1 MSELKKIKEG
11 IHGRYQS
18 LSQNQKK
25 LADFLIENY
34 DHIPFYSVQ
43 NIAEATSMSVA
54 SVVRLSQRL
63 GFKGFLEMRSE
74 VSKELQEQIK
84 NNTVFSLI
92 DDETLRDDT
101 LTEVANHDI
110 KNISDTLNL
119 IDRNSFNKAVKLIL
133 DSDRVFTI
141 GLGISYLLSEILAYQ
156 LKQVAVDAYNFTHN
170 HTTFMEQ
177 VPFLNKKDLIIA
189 FSFPPYSKE
198 TIDTAAYADKKNVKV
213 VSITNKIA
221 APISFSSDVSLIV
234 RSKNFLF
241 TNSFAAVSVLINAIT
256 TECARLSKNRTK
268 KFLNELNNIV
278 DQQNLVIQESSS
290 KKNSR
295 GHK

>member
-1 MSELKKIKEG
+1 
-11 IHGRYQS
+11 
-18 LSQNQKK
+18 
-25 LADFLIENY
+25 
-34 DHIPFYSVQ
+34 
-43 NIAEATSMSVA
+43 
-54 SVVRLSQRL
+54 
-63 GFKGFLEMRSE
+63 MRNEISG
-74 VSKELQEQIK
+74 ELQAQIK
-84 NNTVFSLI
+84 NNAIFPLN
-92 DDETLRDDT
+92 DDKTLRDDT

-119 IDRNSFNKAVKLIL
+119 IDRINFDKAVKLIL
-133 DSDRVFTI
+133 NSERVFTT

-170 HTTFMEQ
+170 HTSFMEQ
-177 VPFLNKKDLIIA
+177 IPFLKKKDLIIA

-198 TIDTAAYADKKNVKV
+198 TIEAAKYAKSKKVRV
-213 VSITNKIA
+213 ISITNKIA

-256 TECARLSKNRTK
+256 TECARLSKSRTK

-278 DQQNLVIQESSS
+278 DQQNLVIPDSSP
-290 KKNSR
+290 K
-295 GHK
+295 

>member
-1 MSELKKIKEG
+1 MTRNKEIKEK
-11 IHGRYQS
+11 IRCNYQN
-18 LSQNQKK
+18 LPPNQRK
-25 LADFLIENY
+25 LADFFIENF
-34 DHIPFYSVQ
+34 DQIPFYSVH
-43 NIAEATSMSVA
+43 NISEAASMSVA
-54 SVVRLSQRL
+54 SVVRFSQRI
-63 GFKGFLEMRSE
+63 GFKGFLEMRNKISG
-74 VSKELQEQIK
+74 ELQEQIK
-84 NNTVFSLI
+84 NNMIFPLI
-92 DDETLRDDT
+92 DDKTLRDDT
-101 LTEVANHDI
+101 LTAVANHDI

-119 IDRNSFNKAVKLIL
+119 IDRNNFDKAVKLIL
-133 DSDRVFTI
+133 SSDRVFTT

-170 HTTFMEQ
+170 HTSFMEQ
-177 VPFLNKKDLIIA
+177 IPFLKKNDLIIA

-198 TIDTAAYADKKNVKV
+198 TIEAAKYAKSKNVKI

-241 TNSFAAVSVLINAIT
+241 TNSFAAISVLINSIT

-278 DQQNLVIQESSS
+278 DQQNLVIPDSSP
-290 KKNSR
+290 KK
-295 GHK
+295 